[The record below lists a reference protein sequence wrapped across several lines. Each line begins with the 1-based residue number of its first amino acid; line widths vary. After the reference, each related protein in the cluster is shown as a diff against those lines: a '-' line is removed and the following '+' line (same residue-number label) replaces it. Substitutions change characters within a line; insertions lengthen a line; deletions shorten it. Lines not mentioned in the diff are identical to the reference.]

1 MEEKAK
7 GNHNW
12 WRKKSF
18 DMGKENIH
26 GAVTLYQY
34 ASYIGQIYM
43 SELLGTIT
51 FFLHPQPNC
60 HKRFITDLTK
70 SIAVSLSLS
79 LDLTYLYILS
89 CEDGKIVFASGK
101 RKILQN
107 VHPTENKK
115 KRYHQQFFQS
125 VCRQIPQNMYVV
137 HWPYFSSV
145 EVLNI
150 SREKHQKY
158 NCLTW
163 LDIMKTFDIIDNFK
177 LRKCILGRDH
187 PWPSQWK
194 CKEEFNRRG
203 AEASNS
209 STLQNQHKL
218 ASIVTIGLEFSFEI
232 RGNGGDQLERE
243 SSHITNIQSGGRGG
257 WCFNLE

>member
-1 MEEKAK
+1 
-7 GNHNW
+7 
-12 WRKKSF
+12 
-18 DMGKENIH
+18 
-26 GAVTLYQY
+26 
-34 ASYIGQIYM
+34 
-43 SELLGTIT
+43 
-51 FFLHPQPNC
+51 
-60 HKRFITDLTK
+60 
-70 SIAVSLSLS
+70 
-79 LDLTYLYILS
+79 
-89 CEDGKIVFASGK
+89 
-101 RKILQN
+101 
-107 VHPTENKK
+107 
-115 KRYHQQFFQS
+115 
-125 VCRQIPQNMYVV
+125 MYVV
-137 HWPYFSSV
+137 HWPYSSSV
-145 EVLNI
+145 EVSNI

-158 NCLTW
+158 DW
-163 LDIMKTFDIIDNFK
+163 LGLMKTFDIIKDNFK

-257 WCFNLE
+257 LMFQPWIENSIFVDKFFLRITRQPPPSNIKDKPKGIIRKMGVLRQIILKLEPWRTLRKFISGNAYKSIIWFCSVHSTPTHSV

>member
-1 MEEKAK
+1 MGRLFLPRGREKSCK
-7 GNHNW
+7 MFT
-12 WRKKSF
+12 RLKIKKKDITSNSF
-18 DMGKENIH
+18 K
-26 GAVTLYQY
+26 
-34 ASYIGQIYM
+34 
-43 SELLGTIT
+43 
-51 FFLHPQPNC
+51 
-60 HKRFITDLTK
+60 
-70 SIAVSLSLS
+70 
-79 LDLTYLYILS
+79 
-89 CEDGKIVFASGK
+89 VFAVK
-101 RKILQN
+101 DK
-107 VHPTENKK
+107 
-115 KRYHQQFFQS
+115 
-125 VCRQIPQNMYVV
+125 NMYVV
-137 HWPYFSSV
+137 HWPYSSSV
-145 EVLNI
+145 EVSNI

-158 NCLTW
+158 DW
-163 LDIMKTFDIIDNFK
+163 LDLMKTFDIIKDNFK